1 MVSGEIGAVSPP
13 PLPRVH
19 TFTFRRPLQR
29 ALQRQPASSSTFP
42 LVTDNTCTVTSASH
56 HRTHRA
62 TCSCTRNRNA
72 KLHCAG
78 GSPVSHLPASHL
90 RLFAL
95 SLAIIFSIAL
105 PPRFSLGEFNQC
117 SGLQSYP
124 GFNSIKASIL
134 SRAWIPGLITH
145 KLPLHCFPILSTN
158 QLRTPKCVISLLF
171 SKLCVGSTQAGENFD
186 QIASTV
192 QNVYQ
197 SFGIGKNGL

>member
-1 MVSGEIGAVSPP
+1 MNNVLPKYTRSYLHADVTSSERAEWYLVRSGLSLLLL
-13 PLPRVH
+13 LPRVH

-56 HRTHRA
+56 HRTHQA

-124 GFNSIKASIL
+124 GFNSIDG
-134 SRAWIPGLITH
+134 AWIPGLITH
-145 KLPLHCFPILSTN
+145 IVKLPQHCFLILSTN
-158 QLRTPKCVISLLF
+158 QLRTPKCGISLLI
-171 SKLCVGSTQAGENFD
+171 SNVCL
-186 QIASTV
+186 V
-192 QNVYQ
+192 Q
-197 SFGIGKNGL
+197 L

>member
-1 MVSGEIGAVSPP
+1 MCTLSHSGDHCS
-13 PLPRVH
+13 VH
-19 TFTFRRPLQR
+19 CS
-29 ALQRQPASSSTFP
+29 ASLLVAPTFP

-134 SRAWIPGLITH
+134 SGAWIPGLIAH
-145 KLPLHCFPILSTN
+145 KLPLHCFLILSTN
-158 QLRTPKCVISLLF
+158 QLRTPKCGISLLI
-171 SKLCVGSTQAGENFD
+171 SNVCL
-186 QIASTV
+186 V
-192 QNVYQ
+192 Q
-197 SFGIGKNGL
+197 L

>member
-1 MVSGEIGAVSPP
+1 MNNVLPECTRSYLHAAVTSSERAEWYLVRSGLSLLLL
-13 PLPRVH
+13 LPRVH

-117 SGLQSYP
+117 SGLQSYQ
-124 GFNSIKASIL
+124 GFNSINWN
-134 SRAWIPGLITH
+134 WIPGLITH
-145 KLPLHCFPILSTN
+145 KLPQHCFLILSTN
-158 QLRTPKCVISLLF
+158 QLRTPKCVISLLI
-171 SKLCVGSTQAGENFD
+171 SNVCL
-186 QIASTV
+186 V
-192 QNVYQ
+192 Q
-197 SFGIGKNGL
+197 L

>member
-1 MVSGEIGAVSPP
+1 MRQEKLLDNVLHQYTGSYLPADVTSSERAEWYLVRSGLSLLLL
-13 PLPRVH
+13 LPRVH

-95 SLAIIFSIAL
+95 SLAIIFPIAL
-105 PPRFSLGEFNQC
+105 PPQVFS
-117 SGLQSYP
+117 S
-124 GFNSIKASIL
+124 
-134 SRAWIPGLITH
+134 
-145 KLPLHCFPILSTN
+145 
-158 QLRTPKCVISLLF
+158 
-171 SKLCVGSTQAGENFD
+171 
-186 QIASTV
+186 
-192 QNVYQ
+192 
-197 SFGIGKNGL
+197 